1 MRLTQILRCTASV
14 AVVGAV
20 AFGFAGVASAQ
31 DGQTSTVDDIIVT
44 AQKREQ
50 NLQDVPIV
58 VTSLSQETLSDAGVK
73 DIKDL
78 QILTPGMTVT
88 STSSEASTTAR
99 IRGVGTVGDNPGLES
114 SVGVVIDGVYRSRNS
129 VGFGDLGE
137 LSRIEVL
144 KGPQGTLFG
153 KNTSAGVI
161 NILTEAPSFTPGYN
175 AELTWGNYDAMGV
188 SGSVT
193 GPISDTLAF
202 RLYAAR
208 RVRDGFYNVDTGDGP
223 RPETDDQNQDFGS
236 VRGQLLWLPND
247 NTSFRLIADY
257 TSRDEYCC
265 TGVQI
270 RSGPTQAFIDLL
282 SNGSGARPPVATA
295 PNGGLLPFS
304 RTAFANRSSGQEIQD
319 GGVSLEANFDLPS
332 MFGGATLTSVT
343 SYRDWSTDLGQ
354 DIDYTG
360 ADIAY
365 RENDGQN
372 GYGVEALTQ
381 EFRLAGAT
389 DKLDW
394 LVGVFA
400 TKEDISRRDSWFFG
414 SDYTPFIS
422 FLLTANLNRA
432 SPSIPIAPGA
442 VGCFTRTGQTGTSAG
457 LLGCLASGGTGQLP
471 VGPGGALVTVPSA
484 QATGPGFTLGQG
496 YADTYDQESTSIAL
510 FTNNT
515 WHVTDAFDLTVG
527 LRYTMDDKSLD
538 ARQQNING
546 NGATCTAAQL
556 NAGAI
561 GAGLGAANVGG
572 ILGALCLPFAN
583 SAFNN
588 RTINESTDDSEL
600 SGTVKASY
608 RLNPSILGYVSYAR
622 GYKSFGYNLDRV
634 HRTGTITPVSS
645 LYFPSEYV
653 DSYEAGVKMTLVER
667 TLLLNATYFDQTF
680 ENFQLNTFNGVGFTV
695 EPIPELTSRGVDA
708 DMVWF
713 TPVEG
718 LSLQGGVTYTDAQY
732 GVFTAADLVDPNNFP
747 AASLLPGSRPSFAPE
762 WSTSLSVNFDRS
774 IGNGLRAG
782 FSLAGKYMT
791 EYNTGSDL
799 LPFKLQ
805 DAFTTVNGRVS
816 IGSEDDRWTLEIW
829 AQNITDEEYLQVGY
843 NGPLQGTAFQ
853 TAVQTTGTNPGTFY
867 NGNLDT
873 QTYDAFLGA
882 PRTFGG
888 TLRFK
893 Y

>member
-1 MRLTQILRCTASV
+1 MRLTNLLRSTASV

-31 DGQTSTVDDIIVT
+31 SAEQDGPTTIDDIIVT

-58 VTSLSQETLSDAGVK
+58 VTSLSAETLNDAGVR

-78 QILTPGMTVT
+78 QILTPGLTVT

-161 NILTEAPSFTPGYN
+161 NIITEAPSFTPGFN
-175 AELTWGNYDAMGV
+175 AEATVGNYGTLGA

-202 RLYAAR
+202 RLYGAR
-208 RVRDGFYNVDTGDGP
+208 RVRDGFYNVDIGDGP
-223 RPETDDQNQDFGS
+223 RTNRDDQNQDFGA

-257 TSRDEYCC
+257 ASRDEYCC

-270 RSGPTQAFIDLL
+270 RSGPTQAFIDSL
-282 SNGSGARPPVATA
+282 SAGSGARPPAAGFA
-295 PNGGLLPFS
+295 PLPFS
-304 RTAFANRSSGQEIQD
+304 RTAFANRESGQEVND
-319 GGVSLEANFDLPS
+319 KGVSLEANFDMPS

-343 SYRDWSTDLGQ
+343 SWRDWSTELGQ

-365 RENDGQN
+365 RVQDEDN
-372 GYGVEALTQ
+372 GYAVENLTQ
-381 EFRLAGAT
+381 EFRLAGQT
-389 DKLDW
+389 DRFDW
-394 LVGVFA
+394 LVGLFA
-400 TKEDISRRDSWFFG
+400 TKEDITRDDSWYFG
-414 SDYTPFIS
+414 ADYTPYIS
-422 FLLTANLNRA
+422 LLLTATLNAQTQTR
-432 SPSIPIAPGA
+432 PTPPGPVPINPGR
-442 VGCFTRTGQTGTSAG
+442 VGCFTTPGQTAAG
-457 LLGCLASGGTGQLP
+457 LGGCLYSPTAS
-471 VGPGGALVTVPSA
+471 
-484 QATGPGFTLGQG
+484 TGPGFTVGQG
-496 YADTYDQESTSIAL
+496 YRDTYEQESTSIAL

-515 WHVTDAFDLTVG
+515 WRVTDQFELTLG

-538 ARQQNING
+538 ALQQNING
-546 NGATCTAAQL
+546 NGNTCSAAQG

-561 GAGLGAANVGG
+561 GQALLPTGTPAQQAAAAGS
-572 ILGALCLPFAN
+572 ILGVFCLPFTN

-588 RTINESTDDSEL
+588 RPIAESTDDSEL
-600 SGTVKASY
+600 TGTLKAAY
-608 RLNPSILGYVSYAR
+608 RLNDSFMFYGSYAR

-634 HRTGTITPVSS
+634 HRTGTITPVST
-645 LYFPSEYV
+645 LFFPSEYV
-653 DSYEAGVKMTLVER
+653 DSYELGAKMTLLDR
-667 TLLLNATYFDQTF
+667 TLLLNVTYFDQTF

-695 EPIPELTSRGVDA
+695 EPIPELTSRGIDA

-718 LSLQGGVTYTDAQY
+718 LSFQGGLTYTDAEY

-762 WSTSLSVNFDRS
+762 YSASLSVNFERNL
-774 IGNGLRAG
+774 GNGLRGG
-782 FSLAGKYMT
+782 FSLAGKYMS

-799 LPFKLQ
+799 SPFKLQ
-805 DAFTTVNGRVS
+805 DAFTTVNGR
-816 IGSEDDRWTLEIW
+816 ITLGSEDERWTLDIW
-829 AQNITDEEYLQVGY
+829 AQNLTDEEYIQVGY

-853 TAVQTTGTNPGTFY
+853 TTVQGAGTSNPGTFY
-867 NGNLDT
+867 NRALDT
-873 QTYDAFLGA
+873 QTYNAFLGA
-882 PRTFGG
+882 PRTYGA

>member
-1 MRLTQILRCTASV
+1 MRLTNLLRTTASA
-14 AVVGAV
+14 AVVGAC
-20 AFGFAGVASAQ
+20 AFGFAGAASAQ
-31 DGQTSTVDDIIVT
+31 SAGQDTPTTIDDIIVT

-58 VTSLSQETLSDAGVK
+58 VTSLPAETLQNAGVR

-137 LSRIEVL
+137 LARIEVL

-161 NILTEAPSFTPGYN
+161 NIITEAPSFTPGFN
-175 AELTWGNYDAMGV
+175 AEATVGNYGAMGG

-193 GPISDTLAF
+193 GPITDTLAF

-208 RVRDGFYNVDTGDGP
+208 RVRDGFYDVDTGDGP
-223 RPETDDQNQDFGS
+223 RPETDDQNQDFGA

-282 SNGSGARPPVATA
+282 SNGSGARPPA
-295 PNGGLLPFS
+295 PGFAPLPFS
-304 RTAFANRSSGQEIQD
+304 RLAYANRSSGQEIED
-319 GGVSLEANFDLPS
+319 KGVSLEANFDMPS
-332 MFGGATLTSVT
+332 LFGGATLTSVT
-343 SYRDWSTDLGQ
+343 SWREWATTLGQ

-365 RENDGQN
+365 RNQDGDN
-372 GYGVEALTQ
+372 GYSVKNLTQ
-381 EFRLAGAT
+381 EFRLAGQT
-389 DKLDW
+389 DRLDW
-394 LVGVFA
+394 LVGFFA
-400 TKEDISRRDSWFFG
+400 TKEEITRNDSWYFG
-414 SDYTPFIS
+414 ADYTPFIS
-422 FLLTANLNRA
+422 YLLSANLNA
-432 SPSIPIAPGA
+432 ATAGA
-442 VGCFTRTGQTGTSAG
+442 VPISPNIVPCFTRTGQVASNPAPPFG
-457 LLGCLASGGTGQLP
+457 LLQCLGSSGA
-471 VGPGGALVTVPSA
+471 VGGG
-484 QATGPGFTLGQG
+484 GPGFTLGQG
-496 YADTYDQESTSIAL
+496 YADVYDQESTSFAL

-515 WHVTDAFDLTVG
+515 WHVTDQFDLTLG

-538 ARQQNING
+538 ANQRNVGG

-561 GAGLGAANVGG
+561 GTVVGAANLGG
-572 ILGALCLPFAN
+572 ILGAICLPFAN

-588 RTINESTDDSEL
+588 RTIAEDADDSEL
-600 SGTVKASY
+600 TGTIKASY
-608 RLNPSILGYVSYAR
+608 RLNDSVMFYGSYAR
-622 GYKSFGYNLDRV
+622 GYKSFGFNLDRV
-634 HRTGTITPVSS
+634 HRTGTIVPVST

-653 DSYEAGVKMTLVER
+653 DSYEAGVKMTLLDR
-667 TLLLNATYFDQTF
+667 TLLLNVTYFDQKF

-695 EPIPELTSRGVDA
+695 EPIPELTSRGIDA

-713 TPVEG
+713 SPVEG
-718 LSLQGGVTYTDAQY
+718 LSFQGGVTYTDAEY

-762 WSTSLSVNFDRS
+762 YSASLSMNFERNLGS
-774 IGNGLRAG
+774 GLRGG
-782 FSLAGKYMT
+782 FSLAAKYMS

-799 LPFKLQ
+799 SPFKMQ
-805 DAFTTVNGRVS
+805 DAFTTVNGRIS
-816 IGSEDDRWTLEIW
+816 IGSEDERWTMELW
-829 AQNITDEEYLQVGY
+829 GQNITDEEYLQVGY

-853 TAVQTTGTNPGTFY
+853 STVQAAGSNPGTY
-867 NGNLDT
+867 YDQAKDT
-873 QTYDAFLGA
+873 QTYNAFLGQ
-882 PRTFGG
+882 PRTYGM

>member
-1 MRLTQILRCTASV
+1 MRLTNLLRSTASA

-31 DGQTSTVDDIIVT
+31 SAPQDGPTTIDDIIVT

-58 VTSLSQETLSDAGVK
+58 VTTLSQETLENAGVR

-137 LSRIEVL
+137 MSRIEVL

-161 NILTEAPSFTPGYN
+161 NIITEAPSFTPGFN
-175 AELTWGNYDAMGV
+175 AEATLGNYGAMGA

-202 RLYAAR
+202 RLYAGR
-208 RVRDGFYNVDTGDGP
+208 RVRDGFYDVNTGDGP

-282 SNGSGARPPVATA
+282 SVGPGARPPAAGFA
-295 PNGGLLPFS
+295 PLPFS
-304 RTAFANRSSGQEIQD
+304 RLAYANRSSGQEIED
-319 GGVSLEANFDLPS
+319 KGVSLEANFDMPS
-332 MFGGATLTSVT
+332 LFGGATLTSVT
-343 SYRDWSTDLGQ
+343 SWRDWSTSLGQ

-365 RENDGQN
+365 RVQDGDN
-372 GYGVEALTQ
+372 GYAVENLTQ
-381 EFRLAGAT
+381 EFRLAGQN
-389 DKLDW
+389 DRFDW
-394 LVGVFA
+394 LFGVFA
-400 TKEDISRRDSWFFG
+400 TKEDITRNDSWYFG
-414 SDYTPFIS
+414 ADYTPFIS
-422 FLLTANLNRA
+422 FLLSANLNA
-432 SPSIPIAPGA
+432 ATAGAIPISPGI
-442 VGCFTRTGQTGTSAG
+442 VGCFTRPGQTPGPTG
-457 LLGCLASGGTGQLP
+457 LQGCLASGGTGAI
-471 VGPGGALVTVPSA
+471 GPGGAVVPTA
-484 QATGPGFTLGQG
+484 TATGPGFTLGQG
-496 YADTYDQESTSIAL
+496 YADTYEQESTSFAL

-515 WHVTDAFDLTVG
+515 WHVTDQFDLTVG
-527 LRYTMDDKSLD
+527 LRYTMDDKSLN
-538 ARQQNING
+538 ALQQNVNG
-546 NGATCTAAQL
+546 NGNTCTAAQL
-556 NAGAI
+556 NATAI
-561 GAGLGAANVGG
+561 GGAVGPSNVGG

-588 RTINESTDDSEL
+588 RPIAEDSDDSEL
-600 SGTVKASY
+600 SGTIKAAY
-608 RLNPSILGYVSYAR
+608 RLNDAVMVYGSYAR

-634 HRTGTITPVSS
+634 HRTGTITPVST

-653 DSYEAGVKMTLVER
+653 DSYEAGVKMTLLDR
-667 TLLLNATYFDQTF
+667 TLLLNVTYFDQKF

-695 EPIPELTSRGVDA
+695 EPIPELTSRGIDA

-713 TPVEG
+713 SPVEG
-718 LSLQGGVTYTDAQY
+718 LSFQGGLTYTDAEY

-762 WSTSLSVNFDRS
+762 YSVSLSVNFERNL
-774 IGNGLRAG
+774 GNGLRGG
-782 FSLAGKYMT
+782 FSLAGKYMS

-799 LPFKLQ
+799 SPFKLQ
-805 DAFTTVNGRVS
+805 DAFTTVNGRIM
-816 IGSEDDRWTLEIW
+816 IGTEDERWTMELW
-829 AQNITDEEYLQVGY
+829 GQNITDEEYLQVGY

-853 TAVQTTGTNPGTFY
+853 TTVQPAGTSHPGTFY
-867 NGNLDT
+867 NQARDT
-873 QTYDAFLGA
+873 QTYNAFLGA
-882 PRTFGG
+882 PRTFGA